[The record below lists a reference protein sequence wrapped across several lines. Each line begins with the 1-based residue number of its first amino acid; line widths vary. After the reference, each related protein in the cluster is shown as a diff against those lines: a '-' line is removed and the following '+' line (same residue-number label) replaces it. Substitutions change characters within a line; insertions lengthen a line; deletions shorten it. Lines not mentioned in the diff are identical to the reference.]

1 MNRRLTQIV
10 ALFALLLGTAG
21 CSGYQKLLQ
30 SNDVEKKYQA
40 ALKYFEKEDY
50 FRAAELLDQVTPLL
64 TGSDKAETAQFHQAM
79 AHFEQREYL
88 LSETYFRTFYTTYP
102 RSPLAEQAMFMAV
115 KSSYNQSPGYE
126 QDQAPTL
133 IALEGIDEFLL
144 RYPESEYVAEANQ
157 LMEELSIKLDKK
169 AFDNAKLYHQIRY
182 YKSAVV
188 ALENFQQEHPVSP
201 FSEEAAYLKF
211 DSQYNYAVE
220 SIPSKQEERFY
231 EAVDYYQN
239 FVDRYPESKFMR
251 SAEQL
256 YSKAISELER
266 TKKVKVTQANS

>member
-1 MNRRLTQIV
+1 MNRRLTHIV
-10 ALFALLLGTAG
+10 ALFVLLLGTAG

-30 SNDVEKKYQA
+30 SNDIEKKYQA
-40 ALKYFEKEDY
+40 ALQYYEKEDY
-50 FRAAELLDQVTPLL
+50 FRAAELLDQVAPLL

-79 AHFEQREYL
+79 AHFEQREYI

-126 QDQAPTL
+126 QDQTPTL

-144 RYPESEYVAEANQ
+144 RYPESEYAAEANQ
-157 LMEELSIKLDKK
+157 LREELAVKLDKK

-188 ALENFQQEHPVSP
+188 ALENFQQEHPASP
-201 FSEEAAYLKF
+201 FNEEAAYLKF
-211 DSQYNYAVE
+211 DAQYNYAME
-220 SIPSKQEERFY
+220 SIPGKQEERFY

-239 FVDRYPESKFMR
+239 FVDRYPESRFMR

-256 YSKAISELER
+256 YSKTISELER
-266 TKKVKVTQANS
+266 IKKGKITQANS